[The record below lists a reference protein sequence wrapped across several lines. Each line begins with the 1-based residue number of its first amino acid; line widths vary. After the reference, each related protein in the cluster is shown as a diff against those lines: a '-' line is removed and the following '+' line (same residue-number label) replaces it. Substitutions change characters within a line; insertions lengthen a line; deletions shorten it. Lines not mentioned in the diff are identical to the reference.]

1 VEQQLDILLG
11 KIDKVLEAQATT
23 AEWQKGV
30 QCDITEIK
38 AQVKET
44 NGTVKN
50 HESRICVIEDWRK
63 AVQPTVAESA
73 KSVADMKVELAVLA
87 VKYGSLGGGI
97 ALLITVLKLLG
108 VF

>member
-1 VEQQLDILLG
+1 MEQLDILIT
-11 KIDKVLEAQATT
+11 KVDKVLERQAT
-23 AEWQKGV
+23 AEQWQRDV
-30 QCDITEIK
+30 QCDIDEIK
-38 AQVKET
+38 AQVKAT
-44 NGTVKN
+44 NGTVRN